1 MALGDKMPSYPQWD
15 VLKRVLATAKS
26 EEKGVQVVSANG
38 TLAEISKIQFWRES
52 YGNFAVHENHDRV
65 ILFHAS
71 DILFVD
77 NSGQSLVLRLKVGK
91 DARNA

>member
-1 MALGDKMPSYPQWD
+1 MSAYPEWN

-38 TLAEISKIQFWRES
+38 TIFEISKIEFWREK
-52 YGNFAVHENHDRV
+52 YGHFAVHENDDRV

-71 DILFVD
+71 EILFVD
-77 NSGQSLVLRLKVGK
+77 NSGQYLVLRLKVGK
-91 DARNA
+91 DAKNA